1 MPAAKPKRDEVRF
14 TGFGGQGMAVLGY
27 ILGRAAAVYDGK
39 NATMTQSYGP
49 EARGGASSSQV
60 IICAGPVYYPYVIV
74 PNVLVGM
81 SQEGYTKFRDNLTDE
96 GIMLVDEDLVS
107 LVPDEN
113 LDRVYNIPATRFAE
127 ELGRKIV
134 ANIVML
140 GFLSALTDFVSDEA
154 IRKAIADSVPRGTI
168 DLNMKA
174 YEKGRSYGQDLSQKR
189 SSKAEA

>member
-1 MPAAKPKRDEVRF
+1 
-14 TGFGGQGMAVLGY
+14 
-27 ILGRAAAVYDGK
+27 
-39 NATMTQSYGP
+39 MTQSYGP

-60 IICAGPVYYPYVIV
+60 IVCAGPVYYPYVIV
-74 PNVLVGM
+74 PNVMVAM
-81 SQEGYTKFRDNLTDE
+81 SQEGYTKFRENLTDD

-107 LVPDEN
+107 MVPDERM
-113 LDRVYNIPATRFAE
+113 DRVFIIPATRFAE

-154 IRKAIADSVPRGTI
+154 IRKAITDSVPRGTI

-174 YEKGRSYGQDLSQKR
+174 YDRGRTFGQELAKGK
-189 SSKAEA
+189 SSKAKA

>member
-74 PNVLVGM
+74 PNVMVGM

-96 GIMLVDEDLVS
+96 GVMLVDEDLVS
-107 LVPDEN
+107 LAPDED
-113 LDRVYNIPATRFAE
+113 LDRVYSIPATRFAE

-140 GFLSALTDFVSDEA
+140 GFLSALTDFVGDEA

-174 YEKGRSYGQDLSQKR
+174 YEKGRSYGQELLKEK
-189 SSKAEA
+189 SSKAKA